1 MYVFDIFAV
10 NTIIYILFQSEE
22 QEQPVT
28 GDNEVND
35 VSFTLVNVCLNK
47 KTRLLF
53 WIFLISIIFYLL
65 YYSTSLN

>member
-53 WIFLISIIFYLL
+53 
-65 YYSTSLN
+65 